1 MDSGGKRIMSLFT
14 SQSTLKIPPDELRA
28 QAEKTRACADEFAEA
43 LDFLTNLHA
52 TLLDGAW
59 QGLAFDELVKVN
71 AMNAEHYGKYVDR
84 LYAMADFLCDVADK
98 MQETDAANRTKLQS
112 VG

>member
-1 MDSGGKRIMSLFT
+1 MSLFT
-14 SQSTLKIPPDELRA
+14 SQQSTLKIPPDELRA

-59 QGLAFDELVKVN
+59 KGRSFDRLVSVN

-84 LYAMADFLCDVADK
+84 LYAMADFLRDVADK
-98 MQETDAANRTKLQS
+98 MQETDAASRTKLQS
-112 VG
+112 AS

>member
-1 MDSGGKRIMSLFT
+1 MLLST
-14 SQSTLKIPPDELRA
+14 SSTCTLKIPPDELRA